1 MKKRKF
7 GLLITSVLAAGAVLA
22 ACGEGEETDSNG
34 GSNGGS
40 KGGTDF
46 TVAMV
51 TDVGGVDDKSFNQS
65 AWEGIQKFGADNNL
79 TEGEGYAYLASK
91 NDGDYK
97 SNLDSLIRRDF
108 DLVFGIGFLMADAMA
123 EAAADN
129 PEDKFALVDDDVAKA
144 ENIANVM
151 FKEQEGSFLAGVAA
165 AKMSKTGKIG
175 FVGGM
180 DIPVIHRFHAGFVA
194 GAKAANPD
202 IEIQINYVDAF
213 DKADLGKIAANSMYS
228 SGVDIIFH
236 AAGASGNGVFAEAK
250 ERKAKDA
257 NADVWVIGVDRDQ
270 YAEGQVD
277 ANTNVT
283 MTSMIKRVNQA
294 VIDISNRTK
303 DGDFPGGKVT
313 WYGLAEDGVAL
324 ADSRGVITDDVMKEV
339 DSYKEKIISGEIK
352 ISTEKPA
359 N

>member
-1 MKKRKF
+1 
-7 GLLITSVLAAGAVLA
+7 
-22 ACGEGEETDSNG
+22 
-34 GSNGGS
+34 
-40 KGGTDF
+40 
-46 TVAMV
+46 
-51 TDVGGVDDKSFNQS
+51 
-65 AWEGIQKFGADNNL
+65 
-79 TEGEGYAYLASK
+79 
-91 NDGDYK
+91 
-97 SNLDSLIRRDF
+97 
-108 DLVFGIGFLMADAMA
+108 
-123 EAAADN
+123 
-129 PEDKFALVDDDVAKA
+129 
-144 ENIANVM
+144 M

-202 IEIQINYVDAF
+202 IKIEDNYVGAF

-257 NADVWVIGVDRDQ
+257 DANVWVIGVDRDQ

-294 VIDISNRTK
+294 VIDVSKRTK
-303 DGDFPGGKVT
+303 DGDFPGGEIT

-324 ADSRGVITDDVMKEV
+324 ADDRGVITEDIMKEV
-339 DSYKEKIISGEIK
+339 ESYKEKIISGEIK
-352 ISTEKPA
+352 VSTEKPA

>member
-22 ACGEGEETDSNG
+22 ACGEGEEANDNGSSNG
-34 GSNGGS
+34 GSNGGD
-40 KGGTDF
+40 DF

-79 TEGEGYAYLASK
+79 SEGEGYAYLASK
-91 NDGDYK
+91 TDADYK

-108 DLVFGIGFLMADAMA
+108 DLVFGIGFLMADAIA

-129 PEDKFALVDDDVAKA
+129 PDDKFAIVDDDVAQA

-202 IEIQINYVDAF
+202 IEIEVNYVGAF

-283 MTSMIKRVNQA
+283 LTSMVKRVDQA
-294 VIDISNRTK
+294 VIDVSNRTK
-303 DGDFPGGKVT
+303 DGDFPGGEVT
-313 WYGLAEDGVAL
+313 WYGLAEDGVGL
-324 ADSRGVITDDVMKEV
+324 ADDRGVISEDVMKEV
-339 DSYKEKIISGEIK
+339 ETYKEQIISGEIK
-352 ISTEKPA
+352 VSTEKPA